1 MRRDWIRLYRK
12 LRKNPIWK
20 KKPFTKGQA
29 WVDLLLRAN
38 YIESSLMIGNQII
51 KILPGQ
57 IFTSEKHLAEDWGWS
72 RQKVRHFEGT
82 LLVNDQICT
91 PKKTSKYTILTITN
105 WERDQSSN
113 NGKDIK
119 KDIKR
124 TSNEHQ
130 KDTSKNYKNLKNDK
144 ESTTKQK
151 EKIVFNFNA
160 EKWQNIK
167 TNNIESWNKAYPACD
182 IKLELIQMKEWILSN
197 PSKRKKNYRRFIT
210 NWLSRSQEKGGSKKG
225 DKKLDERSI
234 FNKALES
241 LSIYYS
247 KDKLLAWLNKLPEK
261 YHSEFQKYPDF
272 EEVEKQWKKQ
282 NLP

>member
-38 YIESSLMIGNQII
+38 YIESKLMVGNQII

-82 LLVNDQICT
+82 LLANDQICT

-105 WERDQSSN
+105 WVRDQN
-113 NGKDIK
+113 PDNEKDTK

-144 ESTTKQK
+144 EVNTITTESQSPEVNLNHIMALYQTKFPQQRKIYGMGGLIRARDYFEGILKSGYSIDDVKQAIDK
-151 EKIVFNFNA
+151 A
-160 EKWQNIK
+160 SDSAPWNIIK
-167 TNNIESWNKAYPACD
+167 PKKGESPLKRA
-182 IKLELIQMKEWILSN
+182 IR
-197 PSKRKKNYRRFIT
+197 KRK
-210 NWLSRSQEKGGSKKG
+210 GKK
-225 DKKLDERSI
+225 K
-234 FNKALES
+234 
-241 LSIYYS
+241 
-247 KDKLLAWLNKLPEK
+247 
-261 YHSEFQKYPDF
+261 
-272 EEVEKQWKKQ
+272 
-282 NLP
+282 